1 MQAQSIP
8 RSKHFEL
15 QELADGVFAAIAT
28 DGGAAISN
36 SGVIDLGD
44 RVLVFDT
51 FLTPQAALDLR
62 VSIEQ
67 TRGQTP
73 EIVIN
78 SHYHNDHIWGNQVF
92 EPHSLILASTHTR
105 QLITTEGLDEF
116 RYYSA
121 NSAQRLAALQQDY
134 QRADSEQQRTQL
146 ALWLGYYQGLV
157 EALPSLSVCLP
168 SLTFEHR
175 LTLHGSKRSAE
186 LITFENVH
194 SGSDT
199 ILYLPADGIVFAS
212 DLLFIGSHPYL
223 GEGDPLLVLK
233 TLKEL
238 AALSANVFVPGHG
251 PVGTR
256 DDLNLMSEYVE
267 HCLTT
272 AQRLATDGEGDTEK
286 SAALDMP
293 EIYKS
298 WQLAQFYPGN
308 IQRLMQRLSA
318 AQ

>member
-15 QELADGVFAAIAT
+15 QALAAGVFAAIAT

-67 TRGQTP
+67 TLGHPP

-105 QLITTEGLDEF
+105 QLITTEGLAEY

-121 NSAQRLAALQQDY
+121 NSARRLTALQQDY

-168 SLTFEHR
+168 GITFEHR

-238 AALSANVFVPGHG
+238 AALPANVFVPGHG

-272 AQRLATDGEGDTEK
+272 AQRLVAGGEGDTEK

-298 WQLAQFYPGN
+298 WHLSQFYPSN
-308 IQRLMQRLSA
+308 IHALMQRFSSA
-318 AQ
+318 Q